1 MGGLTIRRHS
11 MTAKGKRGEGMTY
24 RLYET
29 LVNLQM
35 RTRAVFIPEEGQ
47 GLVEY
52 GLIIALVSL
61 AAIVGL
67 GILGGALNTLFSELA
82 AKV

>member
-1 MGGLTIRRHS
+1 MLVYYLFALQIRIASALR
-11 MTAKGKRGEGMTY
+11 R
-24 RLYET
+24 
-29 LVNLQM
+29 
-35 RTRAVFIPEEGQ
+35 EEGQ

-67 GILGGALNTLFSELA
+67 GILGGKLNTLFSEISTKL
-82 AKV
+82 